1 MVHTEAIIPSA
12 MAGVPGEHPDRA
24 EAPGIESPAASARI
38 AQGYVG
44 FSTHAPQ
51 DAVS

>member
-38 AQGYVG
+38 AQGYFG

-51 DAVS
+51 DALP